1 MLLCVYMYYNYTHMQ
16 DKDGRISLQDFLDG
30 AKADSTIVKALT
42 IYDSLLWSNQIL
54 YSWITTPL
62 HIIETY

>member
-1 MLLCVYMYYNYTHMQ
+1 MYYNNTHMQ

-42 IYDSLLWSNQIL
+42 IYDGLL
-54 YSWITTPL
+54 
-62 HIIETY
+62 